1 MLKSAG
7 MVPAPSGS
15 SEIMDRVLTTL
26 VIKALYRIL
35 HDRHVLSISDLVG
48 PARRAW
54 RRPSMA
60 PVAVTPP
67 ALPAPSGYS
76 HGPLAGNP
84 LYLGGQTALDADMK
98 IVPGGIV
105 EQFRQA
111 FGNVLTT
118 LREAGG
124 GTGDLVSVT
133 IYLTDIP
140 DYQAHGKEIGRVWR
154 ELAGPVYPAM
164 AGIGTTALW
173 QPEAMIEILGV
184 AVIPESRLV
193 VPRVINS

>member
-1 MLKSAG
+1 MPPFA
-7 MVPAPSGS
+7 VNPPS
-15 SEIMDRVLTTL
+15 
-26 VIKALYRIL
+26 
-35 HDRHVLSISDLVG
+35 
-48 PARRAW
+48 
-54 RRPSMA
+54 
-60 PVAVTPP
+60 
-67 ALPAPSGYS
+67 LPTPSGYS
-76 HGPLAGNP
+76 HGTLAGST
-84 LYLGGQTALDADMK
+84 LHLGGQTALDAGMR

-105 EQFRQA
+105 EQFRQS

-124 GTGDLVSVT
+124 EPQDLVSIT

-164 AGIGTTALW
+164 AGIGCAALW

-184 AVIPESRLV
+184 AVIPEHRLRT
-193 VPRVINS
+193 PGGEQYLAGS

>member
-1 MLKSAG
+1 M
-7 MVPAPSGS
+7 PPF
-15 SEIMDRVLTTL
+15 
-26 VIKALYRIL
+26 
-35 HDRHVLSISDLVG
+35 
-48 PARRAW
+48 
-54 RRPSMA
+54 
-60 PVAVTPP
+60 AVNPP
-67 ALPAPSGYS
+67 GLPKPSGYS
-76 HGPLAGNP
+76 HGTLAGNT
-84 LYLGGQTALDADMK
+84 LYLGGQTALDAEMR

-111 FGNVLTT
+111 FGNVLAT

-124 GTGDLVSVT
+124 EPQDLVSIT

-140 DYQAHGKEIGRVWR
+140 DYQAHGKEIGRAWR

-184 AVIPESRLV
+184 AVIPDSRLV
-193 VPRVINS
+193 VPSPPSS

>member
-1 MLKSAG
+1 MTPDLTPTA
-7 MVPAPSGS
+7 VNPS
-15 SEIMDRVLTTL
+15 V
-26 VIKALYRIL
+26 
-35 HDRHVLSISDLVG
+35 
-48 PARRAW
+48 
-54 RRPSMA
+54 
-60 PVAVTPP
+60 
-67 ALPAPSGYS
+67 LPAPSGYS
-76 HGPLAGNP
+76 HGTLSGNT
-84 LYLGGQTALDADMK
+84 LHLGGQTALDRNMQ

-124 GTGDLVSVT
+124 VPADLVSIT

-140 DYQAHGKEIGRVWR
+140 DYQAHGREIGAVWR

-173 QPEAMIEILGV
+173 QPEALIEIVGV
-184 AVIPESRLV
+184 AVIPDERLV
-193 VPRVINS
+193 RPAG